1 MNIAVV
7 NQLIY
12 VAGVTGRFP
21 CGEWRHFSFST
32 DFRLW
37 SHGCLGQ
44 TSQKIILDWWKAI
57 WRRIGF
63 AKLVKLKQNLQHEL
77 LDFMIFA
84 TILWRY
90 KNTNGLQ
97 MKSKANVTAHWNSL
111 QAHGAGLS
119 KTHSKLVDL
128 HMDKLF
134 FKPHRAAH
142 GENFKAHGAGVWK
155 TNSKSKK
162 LHMVNTFEKTRAAH

>member
-1 MNIAVV
+1 M
-7 NQLIY
+7 
-12 VAGVTGRFP
+12 G
-21 CGEWRHFSFST
+21 
-32 DFRLW
+32 
-37 SHGCLGQ
+37 
-44 TSQKIILDWWKAI
+44 
-57 WRRIGF
+57 
-63 AKLVKLKQNLQHEL
+63 
-77 LDFMIFA
+77 
-84 TILWRY
+84 Y
-90 KNTNGLQ
+90 KWQ
-97 MKSKANVTAHWNSL
+97 KSKANVTAHWNSL

-142 GENFKAHGAGVWK
+142 GENFEAHGAGVWK